1 MIKIFHGYL
10 IKRSFLIS
18 LSIFILFTILDLIFS
33 LMSELENLSE
43 EYNFSNVFLYVLSV
57 SPSNA
62 INFVEGACLLGVM
75 ISLGISHQEGNL
87 NVLRSSGE
95 SPLKI
100 VLISSLG
107 PILLIFLFLPSNEL
121 FLKDI
126 RADAEINKNLIVQS
140 AEESSQN
147 NNWIKDGKSF
157 LTYSYMKDSFIYK
170 VKFIKTDDGK
180 VLYFKMADSA
190 EIIKN
195 QIKFD
200 ETMQYHFFEGNGIE
214 NNYEEFKFP
223 LITKMPFARVENL
236 KTSEIINA
244 QKFVDTSSK
253 KEDKLFIAHLE
264 KSFYK
269 NIFQPISILCLI
281 VFFGS
286 FIFSSLRDVTP
297 ASRIVLSVV
306 GAFIY
311 KVFQDFTI
319 SFSIA
324 TNLSVLIGVI
334 APALL
339 LLIMSIFFYRRI

>member
-1 MIKIFHGYL
+1 
-10 IKRSFLIS
+10 
-18 LSIFILFTILDLIFS
+18 
-33 LMSELENLSE
+33 
-43 EYNFSNVFLYVLSV
+43 
-57 SPSNA
+57 
-62 INFVEGACLLGVM
+62 
-75 ISLGISHQEGNL
+75 
-87 NVLRSSGE
+87 
-95 SPLKI
+95 
-100 VLISSLG
+100 
-107 PILLIFLFLPSNEL
+107 
-121 FLKDI
+121 
-126 RADAEINKNLIVQS
+126 
-140 AEESSQN
+140 
-147 NNWIKDGKSF
+147 
-157 LTYSYMKDSFIYK
+157 
-170 VKFIKTDDGK
+170 
-180 VLYFKMADSA
+180 MADSA

-200 ETMQYHFFEGNGIE
+200 ETMQYHFFEGTGID

-223 LITKMPFARVENL
+223 LIAKMPFARVENL

-244 QKFVDTSSK
+244 QKFIETISK

-269 NIFQPISILCLI
+269 NIFLPISILCLI

>member
-1 MIKIFHGYL
+1 
-10 IKRSFLIS
+10 
-18 LSIFILFTILDLIFS
+18 
-33 LMSELENLSE
+33 
-43 EYNFSNVFLYVLSV
+43 
-57 SPSNA
+57 
-62 INFVEGACLLGVM
+62 
-75 ISLGISHQEGNL
+75 
-87 NVLRSSGE
+87 
-95 SPLKI
+95 
-100 VLISSLG
+100 
-107 PILLIFLFLPSNEL
+107 
-121 FLKDI
+121 
-126 RADAEINKNLIVQS
+126 
-140 AEESSQN
+140 
-147 NNWIKDGKSF
+147 
-157 LTYSYMKDSFIYK
+157 
-170 VKFIKTDDGK
+170 
-180 VLYFKMADSA
+180 
-190 EIIKN
+190 
-195 QIKFD
+195 
-200 ETMQYHFFEGNGIE
+200 MQYHFFEGTGID

-244 QKFVDTSSK
+244 QKFIETSLK

>member
-1 MIKIFHGYL
+1 M
-10 IKRSFLIS
+10 
-18 LSIFILFTILDLIFS
+18 
-33 LMSELENLSE
+33 
-43 EYNFSNVFLYVLSV
+43 
-57 SPSNA
+57 
-62 INFVEGACLLGVM
+62 
-75 ISLGISHQEGNL
+75 
-87 NVLRSSGE
+87 
-95 SPLKI
+95 
-100 VLISSLG
+100 
-107 PILLIFLFLPSNEL
+107 
-121 FLKDI
+121 
-126 RADAEINKNLIVQS
+126 QS

-200 ETMQYHFFEGNGIE
+200 ETMQYHFFEGTGID

-244 QKFVDTSSK
+244 QKFIETISK

-269 NIFQPISILCLI
+269 NIFLPISILCCLLYT
-281 VFFGS
+281 S
-286 FIFSSLRDVTP
+286 PSPRD
-297 ASRIVLSVV
+297 
-306 GAFIY
+306 
-311 KVFQDFTI
+311 
-319 SFSIA
+319 
-324 TNLSVLIGVI
+324 
-334 APALL
+334 
-339 LLIMSIFFYRRI
+339 

>member
-18 LSIFILFTILDLIFS
+18 LSIFILFATLDLVFS

-62 INFVEGACLLGVM
+62 INFLEGACLLGVM

-87 NVLRSSGE
+87 IVLRSSGE

-100 VLISSLG
+100 VLISSIG

-121 FLKDI
+121 FLKDV

-200 ETMQYHFFEGNGIE
+200 ETMQYHFFEGTGIE

-244 QKFVDTSSK
+244 QKFIETSLK

>member
-1 MIKIFHGYL
+1 
-10 IKRSFLIS
+10 
-18 LSIFILFTILDLIFS
+18 
-33 LMSELENLSE
+33 
-43 EYNFSNVFLYVLSV
+43 
-57 SPSNA
+57 
-62 INFVEGACLLGVM
+62 M

-107 PILLIFLFLPSNEL
+107 PILLLFLFLPSNEL
-121 FLKDI
+121 FLKDV

-140 AEESSQN
+140 AEKNSQN
-147 NNWIKDGKSF
+147 NNWIKDRKSF
-157 LTYSYMKDSFIYK
+157 LTYSDKKDSFIFK

-195 QIKFD
+195 KIKFD
-200 ETMQYHFFEGNGIE
+200 ETMQYHFFEGTDIE

-223 LITKMPFARVENL
+223 LIMKMPFTKLENL
-236 KTSEIINA
+236 KTSEIIDA
-244 QKFVDTSSK
+244 QKFINISSK
-253 KEDKLFIAHLE
+253 KEDVLFIAHLE

-281 VFFGS
+281 IFFGS
-286 FIFSSLRDVTP
+286 FIFGSLRDVTP

-324 TNLSVLIGVI
+324 MNLSVLIGVM